1 MEPPTMM
8 NDLETPLLECRNVEN
23 DDETVKYTLKVCIY
37 LLLFCIFLLFV
48 MVLLEVMCGNNEFI
62 HTMSKISIGTSI
74 VVSSILILI
83 MIIYFIELKYI

>member
-1 MEPPTMM
+1 MM
-8 NDLETPLLECRNVEN
+8 NDIETPLLECRNVIEN
-23 DDETVKYTLKVCIY
+23 NNEIIKYTLKVCIY

-48 MVLLEVMCGNNEFI
+48 MVLLEILCGNNEFI

-83 MIIYFIELKYI
+83 MIIYFIEVKYI